1 MILHF
6 KLLLRNCSR
15 TLQSSPIQVR
25 NFVSRSQILCI
36 NGCRSQFLRSFSTDV
51 NLINQ
56 THEGDSSSLLKQYLA
71 IKKGYKGMTIIKT
84 TPLFYE
90 RRLHHVLSSWRF
102 LWILLPRC
110 NQSVWNT
117 EHRSHIKGEVQ
128 GHFYLFCGLILNRKW
143 CAYVRNSL
151 LQCRP
156 LFEEGNQIRSQS
168 CHLWATGSI
177 VE

>member
-25 NFVSRSQILCI
+25 NFASRSYILCI

-71 IKKGYKGMTIIKT
+71 IKKGYKGMTIKRRHFCSMSVDYIMFFRVGD
-84 TPLFYE
+84 FYE
-90 RRLHHVLSSWRF
+90 F
-102 LWILLPRC
+102 FF
-110 NQSVWNT
+110 QDA
-117 EHRSHIKGEVQ
+117 IKVSG
-128 GHFYLFCGLILNRKW
+128 ILNIALTSRGK
-143 CAYVRNSL
+143 YK
-151 LQCRP
+151 
-156 LFEEGNQIRSQS
+156 GI
-168 CHLWATGSI
+168 SI
-177 VE
+177 FFVA